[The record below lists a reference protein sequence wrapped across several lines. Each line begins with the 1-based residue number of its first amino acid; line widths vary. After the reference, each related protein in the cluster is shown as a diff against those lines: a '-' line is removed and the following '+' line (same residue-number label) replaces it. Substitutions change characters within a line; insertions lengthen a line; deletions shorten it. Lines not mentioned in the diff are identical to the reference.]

1 MTDLPPEPAPEA
13 RPQFRA
19 LAQYVRDMSF
29 ENPGAPAS
37 LRPGLPQPQI
47 QLNIDLGARKVDADT
62 DEVTLRL
69 RATAKRG
76 EETVFIAELL
86 YAGLF
91 AFINIPDADRQV
103 LQAVE
108 CPRLLFPFARQVLAD
123 MTRDGGFVAVML
135 EPIDFAGL
143 YRARLQ
149 RQQQGGQGQEGPSG
163 ETPPAGESQNG
174 GGTPAPTTN

>member
-1 MTDLPPEPAPEA
+1 MTDLPPQPDSGAAPEPAIDN

-29 ENPGAPAS
+29 ENPAAPAS
-37 LRPGLPQPQI
+37 LRPGLPAPQI
-47 QLNIDLGARKVDADT
+47 QLNIDLGARKIDADT
-62 DEVTLRL
+62 EEVTLRL

-91 AFINIPDADRQV
+91 GFLNISEADRQTLV
-103 LQAVE
+103 AVE
-108 CPRLLFPFARQVLAD
+108 CPRLMFPFARQVLAD

-143 YRARLQ
+143 YRSRQL
-149 RQQQGGQGQEGPSG
+149 RQQQGGDPL
-163 ETPPAGESQNG
+163 TPAGPEG
-174 GGTPAPTTN
+174 GGAPN

>member
-1 MTDLPPEPAPEA
+1 MTDLPPQPDSGADPEPAIDN

-29 ENPGAPAS
+29 ENPAAPAS
-37 LRPGLPQPQI
+37 LRPGLPAPQI
-47 QLNIDLGARKVDADT
+47 QLNIDLGARKIDADT

-91 AFINIPDADRQV
+91 GFINISEADRQTLV
-103 LQAVE
+103 AVE
-108 CPRLLFPFARQVLAD
+108 CPRLMFPFARQVLAD

-143 YRARLQ
+143 YRS
-149 RQQQGGQGQEGPSG
+149 RQLRGQQGGDPL
-163 ETPPAGESQNG
+163 TPAGNESG
-174 GGTPAPTTN
+174 GAPN